1 MIYDTWYIY
10 GAGGL
15 GAETVDILKSALK
28 FKKTNSVDLR
38 FIDDSGQKNSIFGLP
53 VHAYEDCTFGK
64 VTIAI
69 GEPAIRKKIFEK
81 IEKSSLKISSI
92 LAPSA
97 VISSNCQIENGVIV
111 GPLCSIQA
119 RAEIKTNVAVNT
131 MAIIGHDV
139 TVGKNAVISSMA
151 NLGGG
156 VVIGDNSY
164 IGMGAL
170 IKEGINIGSNSI
182 IGMGSV
188 VYNDIPDG
196 MIALGNPARVA
207 RKNEEKKVF
216 K

>member
-1 MIYDTWYIY
+1 MVCEPWYIY

-15 GAETVDILKSALK
+15 GAETVDILRSVLK
-28 FKKTNSVDLR
+28 FETNKEFDVR
-38 FIDDSGQKNSIFGLP
+38 FIDDEATKTKKYGIP
-53 VHAYEDCTFGK
+53 VDIHKDYNYGK

-69 GEPAIRKKIFEK
+69 GEPAIRKKILK
-81 IEKSSLKISSI
+81 RILKSPLQLASI
-92 LAPSA
+92 LDPSA
-97 VISSNCQIENGVIV
+97 VISPNCDIHKGVIIA
-111 GPLCSIQA
+111 PLCSVQA
-119 RAEIKTNVAVNT
+119 RAVIKINAAVNT

-139 TVGKNAVISSMA
+139 TVGKNSVISSMV

-156 VVIGDNSY
+156 VEVGESSY

-170 IKEGINIGSNSI
+170 IKEGVSIGSNSI

-207 RKNEEKKVF
+207 RKNEDQKVF